1 MLQVRK
7 SRFCVISVTFFQ
19 CSFMSETVTSINDF
33 SDFSGFF
40 LGSFPGRELDFLSGG
55 MFWGL
60 PIRGISFD
68 GWD

>member
-1 MLQVRK
+1 
-7 SRFCVISVTFFQ
+7 
-19 CSFMSETVTSINDF
+19 MSETVTSINGF

-55 MFWGL
+55 LFWGL